1 ARSNVHRAADVADA
15 LRSGDF
21 PVGQISLLGDLKAA
35 KDRNVQMTAASHQV
49 RVGLIEKRSAR
60 NDRYGDFHRVH
71 QVVILLAGLGAP
83 PHPQDSIFTV
93 EVYVDALG
101 QIIGDEI
108 RNAPAEIHVSAVTQ
122 FPGGALSD
130 LLTAETRLIRHN
142 AILSPARCDARR
154 WRE

>member
-1 ARSNVHRAADVADA
+1 MPAA
-15 LRSGDF
+15 G
-21 PVGQISLLGDLKAA
+21 
-35 KDRNVQMTAASHQV
+35 HQV

-60 NDRYGDFHRVH
+60 NKRYGNFHRVH
-71 QVVILLAGLGAP
+71 QVVVLFTGLGAP
-83 PHPQDSIFTV
+83 AHPQNSILAV
-93 EVYVDALG
+93 EIDRDALR
-101 QIIGDEI
+101 QIIRDEI